1 MKPGRNR
8 CAQAIRREGY
18 PIAASLGVPTS
29 LAANGSV
36 LGGPRED
43 VVIGG
48 GPNASGNA
56 VVEVRRD

>member
-1 MKPGRNR
+1 LTTMRNS
-8 CAQAIRREGY
+8 REGY

-43 VVIGG
+43 VVVGG
-48 GPNASGNA
+48 GPNATGNA